1 MTKSSWKLLSSFIC
15 LLLPIVLESQTPTI
29 QVSLKKGLA
38 EEPVAQELFWLY
50 PKRVDLSGI
59 PNDLDT
65 MVFWACPFSV
75 SQFLYEQYQY
85 GRIYERFDG
94 TPYTKE
100 AFEKNRI
107 HRENITDKEI
117 KYKIYGISGLRNG
130 KKIIA
135 IDANNNGDLSD
146 EIILEF
152 DTTGLDIERRVTS
165 YELTPSMIVNY
176 EIFQGGKIIQKEKIV
191 KIQPFVK
198 LSNPPNKLFEDLK
211 FSLRT
216 FEEYSGILA
225 FEKKKYHVKIDGYM
239 DEDIGLHFNP
249 YISIKAFG
257 FSQDSTKEVVEA
269 ASVGNIIRLG
279 GKLIRINAVDCER
292 MVITFS
298 PVDHY
303 EEKDAEVFMA
313 PQINTQ
319 DLNGRD
325 FSLENLKGKYV
336 FMHFWGTWCGPCK
349 ADHPAL
355 KNVYEQYKNKNIE
368 FVGVASDASPE
379 IVKNYLSKEKMSW
392 TNLFVS
398 NKDREKETI
407 VNEYGIN
414 WYPTYVLINPAGE
427 VILKG
432 YLKEM
437 QSELKRIFE

>member
-1 MTKSSWKLLSSFIC
+1 MCFLLAVALFPN
-15 LLLPIVLESQTPTI
+15 LLLSQTPTI
-29 QVSLKKGLA
+29 QVSLKKSLA
-38 EEPVAQELFWLY
+38 AEPVAIEQFWLY
-50 PKRVDLSGI
+50 PKPVDLSGI

-65 MVFWACPFSV
+65 LMVWACPFSV

-85 GRIYERFDG
+85 GRFYERFDG

-100 AFEKNRI
+100 AFEKNKI
-107 HRENITDKEI
+107 PREDITDKDI
-117 KYKIYGISGLRNG
+117 RYKVYGISGLRNG

-176 EIFQGGKIIQKEKIV
+176 EIFHDGKVLQKEKII

-198 LSNPPNKLFEDLK
+198 LRNPPNRIFEDLK
-211 FSLRT
+211 FSLVT
-216 FEEYSGILA
+216 YETYSGTLE
-225 FEKKKYHVKIDGYM
+225 FGKKKYHVRIDGNIN
-239 DEDIGLHFNP
+239 EGLLFNSN
-249 YISIKAFG
+249 ISIKEYG

-279 GKLIRINAVDCER
+279 GKLIRIDAVDCER
-292 MVITFS
+292 VVITFS